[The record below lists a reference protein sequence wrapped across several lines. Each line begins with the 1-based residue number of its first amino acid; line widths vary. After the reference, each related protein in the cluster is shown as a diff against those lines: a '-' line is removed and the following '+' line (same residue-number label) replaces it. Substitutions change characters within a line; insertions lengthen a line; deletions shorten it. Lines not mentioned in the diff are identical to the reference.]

1 MVYNSTFSIFKVALM
16 AYTENWI
23 CLRENSN
30 VIVPVRK
37 ASLAI
42 MHLLVNVGL
51 SPSKKIVLFAL
62 MKPL

>member
-23 CLRENSN
+23 CLRENS

>member
-1 MVYNSTFSIFKVALM
+1 M